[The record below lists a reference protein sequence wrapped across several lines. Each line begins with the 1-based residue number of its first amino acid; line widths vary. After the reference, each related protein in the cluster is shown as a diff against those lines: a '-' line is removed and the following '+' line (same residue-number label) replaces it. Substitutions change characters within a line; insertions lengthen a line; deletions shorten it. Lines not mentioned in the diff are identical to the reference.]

1 MIQSNQ
7 NHSII
12 SLDPLDREIIE
23 LLKADGRSS
32 FTEIAKRLKI
42 PEATARYRVQR
53 LLQSGAITVHA
64 YPNPERLG
72 TPHIMIV
79 QLSVENSQIN
89 QVAQALV
96 EFEEVQFIAVT
107 GGQYNII
114 IDVYFGSHEE
124 LLAFYEKLTDIP
136 GIIRH
141 ESQVVLKLLKAQY
154 KYVALLELPWN
165 PPYLV

>member
-1 MIQSNQ
+1 MVQSTQ
-7 NHSII
+7 HQSVI
-12 SLDPLDREIIE
+12 SLDALDREIIE

-79 QLSVENSQIN
+79 QLSVANGLIN
-89 QVAQALV
+89 CVAQTLA
-96 EFEEVQFIAVT
+96 EFEEVHFIAVT

-124 LLAFYEKLTDIP
+124 LLGFYEKLSNIP
-136 GIIRH
+136 GIIRY
-141 ESQVVLKLLKAQY
+141 ESQIVLKLLKAQY
-154 KYVALLELPWN
+154 KYVLS
-165 PPYLV
+165 

>member
-1 MIQSNQ
+1 MVQSTQ
-7 NHSII
+7 SQSII

-32 FTEIAKRLKI
+32 FTEVAKRLKI
-42 PEATARYRVQR
+42 PEATAHYRVQR

-79 QLSVENSQIN
+79 QLSVENHRISS
-89 QVAQALV
+89 VAQTLAEL
-96 EFEEVQFIAVT
+96 EEVQFIAVT
-107 GGQYNII
+107 GGRYNIVV
-114 IDVYFGSHEE
+114 DVYFGSHDE
-124 LLAFYEKLTDIP
+124 LLAFYEKLSDIP
-136 GIIRH
+136 GVLRH

-154 KYVALLELPWN
+154 KYVLS
-165 PPYLV
+165 

>member
-1 MIQSNQ
+1 MIQSSQ
-7 NHSII
+7 SQSII
-12 SLDPLDREIIE
+12 CLDPLDREIIE

-32 FTEIAKRLKI
+32 FTEVAKRLKI
-42 PEATARYRVQR
+42 PEATARYRVQK

-79 QLSVENSQIN
+79 QLSVQNGLINS
-89 QVAQALV
+89 VAQTLA

-107 GGQYNII
+107 SGHCNIV

-124 LLAFYEKLTDIP
+124 LLAFYEKLSDIP
-136 GIIRH
+136 GVIHH

-154 KYVALLELPWN
+154 KYVLS
-165 PPYLV
+165 

>member
-1 MIQSNQ
+1 MIQSSPDQ
-7 NHSII
+7 SIV
-12 SLDPLDREIIE
+12 SLDPLDRQIIE

-53 LLQSGAITVHA
+53 LLQSRAITVHA

-79 QLSVENSQIN
+79 QLSVESSLIKTVSQT
-89 QVAQALV
+89 LS

-107 GGQYNII
+107 SGQYNII
-114 IDVYFGSHEE
+114 VDVYFGSHEE
-124 LLAFYEKLTDIP
+124 LLAFYEKLNGIP

-141 ESQVVLKLLKAQY
+141 ESQVILKLLKAQY
-154 KYVALLELPWN
+154 KYVLS
-165 PPYLV
+165 

>member
-1 MIQSNQ
+1 MVESIHQ
-7 NHSII
+7 SII

-32 FTEIAKRLKI
+32 FTEIAKRLTI

-53 LLQSGAITVHA
+53 LLQSKAITVHA

-79 QLSVENSQIN
+79 QLLVENSLISR
-89 QVAQALV
+89 VAQTLAEL
-96 EFEEVQFIAVT
+96 EEVQFIAVT
-107 GGQYNII
+107 GGQYNIVV
-114 IDVYFGSHEE
+114 DVYFGSYDE
-124 LLAFYEKLTDIP
+124 LLAFYEKLSDIP
-136 GIIRH
+136 GVIRH

-154 KYVALLELPWN
+154 KYVLS
-165 PPYLV
+165 